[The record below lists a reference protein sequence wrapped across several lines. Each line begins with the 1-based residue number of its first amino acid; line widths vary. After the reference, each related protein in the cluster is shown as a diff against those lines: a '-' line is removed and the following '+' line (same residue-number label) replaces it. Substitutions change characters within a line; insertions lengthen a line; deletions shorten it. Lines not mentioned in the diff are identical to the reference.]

1 MKRRVIALLTSLTLL
16 TLSPGLAFA
25 GSSIPD
31 QSNLSFDHLVSSS
44 YIDAQT
50 FTAGMAG
57 SLQSVDLYLSP
68 NPHGSVYL
76 TVQGTTG
83 SPAVPDGTILA
94 SDTLSVPASLS
105 GGWFRFWLS
114 ATPTMISGHVYAIV
128 FGPTDLVDF
137 WGVKLDSYSRG
148 RALIFSGG
156 SWTSPFSMFEVSDFA
171 FQTNMVPAPA
181 PTPTPTHTPTPAPTH
196 RATPAPTH
204 GPTHRPTPTPTP
216 AIALT
221 PTPTATLTATP
232 TATGTP
238 TSTPTPAAVA
248 AASPTAVVTAQP
260 AVLVAGVTGA
270 PGATATPDPA
280 AGSGSTSGGSNDS
293 TMPILAGG
301 IVLLVLIL
309 GGLGFLLMRRRR
321 SDHLSTPTA

>member
-148 RALIFSGG
+148 RALIF
-156 SWTSPFSMFEVSDFA
+156 
-171 FQTNMVPAPA
+171 
-181 PTPTPTHTPTPAPTH
+181 
-196 RATPAPTH
+196 
-204 GPTHRPTPTPTP
+204 
-216 AIALT
+216 
-221 PTPTATLTATP
+221 
-232 TATGTP
+232 
-238 TSTPTPAAVA
+238 
-248 AASPTAVVTAQP
+248 
-260 AVLVAGVTGA
+260 
-270 PGATATPDPA
+270 
-280 AGSGSTSGGSNDS
+280 
-293 TMPILAGG
+293 
-301 IVLLVLIL
+301 
-309 GGLGFLLMRRRR
+309 
-321 SDHLSTPTA
+321 

>member
-1 MKRRVIALLTSLTLL
+1 MKRRVIALLSSLALL
-16 TLSPGLAFA
+16 TLSPGLAVA
-25 GSSIPD
+25 GTSTPD
-31 QSNLSFDHLVSSS
+31 QSNLNFDHLVNGS

-68 NPHGSVYL
+68 DPHGSVYL

-94 SDTLSVPASLS
+94 SDTLNIPASLS

-156 SWTSPFSMFEVSDFA
+156 AWISPFSMFEVSDFA
-171 FQTNMVPAPA
+171 FQTNVVPAPA

-204 GPTHRPTPTPTP
+204 APTHRPTATPTP

-221 PTPTATLTATP
+221 PTPTLTATS

-248 AASPTAVVTAQP
+248 AASPTAVVTAEP

-280 AGSGSTSGGSNDS
+280 AGSGSSSGGSNDS

-301 IVLLVLIL
+301 IVLLVVLL

-321 SDHLSTPTA
+321 SDHLSTPAA